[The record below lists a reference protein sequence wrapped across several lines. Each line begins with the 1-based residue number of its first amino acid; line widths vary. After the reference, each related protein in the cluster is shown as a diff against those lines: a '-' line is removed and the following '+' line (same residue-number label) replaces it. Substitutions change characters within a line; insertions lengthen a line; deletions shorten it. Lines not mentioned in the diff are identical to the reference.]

1 MTTVNDFINTNH
13 EKLDLYTTAITR
25 AHGKNHPEAF
35 DVRELYT
42 QVEVKVKAA
51 GADKPNLD
59 SEFEK
64 LREVTNN
71 YTIPKDVCGTYEAVY
86 KSLEEADKLYSA

>member
-1 MTTVNDFINTNH
+1 MTTVNDYINTNH

-51 GADKPNLD
+51 
-59 SEFEK
+59 
-64 LREVTNN
+64 
-71 YTIPKDVCGTYEAVY
+71 
-86 KSLEEADKLYSA
+86 